1 MPLSGKTMR
10 AEQSGFSLLEL
21 MIALSIGLI
30 LLMALASLYINANR
44 ASSEA
49 AFFAQMDQSAQ
60 EVFYR
65 IGDDARRAGYV
76 DIMDEPAVN
85 FANGNGQVCIAAGA
99 RYASVLSNFRNAAV
113 NDVYR
118 RLLTNDSFKERTS
131 ANLGSGTAINLQS
144 NDYMTPIGLVSCAA
158 MRPVSGCDGTFSG
171 TASAAALPQCQASA
185 AGNVAQQIEFAFQG
199 MIANGDGADTE
210 LNNLNAQAALDCT
223 GSGITD
229 VQTATTRNGFIVN
242 RYFLAPDNANGG
254 VSSFSCRGNAGQQ
267 LVALVPGVEELVFRY
282 LTTPVEAN
290 ADTEID
296 DSVSGKSVLAYQTAT
311 TINNVNA
318 QNNFGWAGVVGVEAC
333 VVIAAPVPNNAGVR
347 RLAEA
352 QGNTRPTC
360 ARQQNGTFAQNIAKA
375 NGDDRFYRRYTK
387 VIALPNAL
395 FARP

>member
-1 MPLSGKTMR
+1 MSLSGKTMR
-10 AEQSGFSLLEL
+10 NQQAGFSLLEL

-65 IGDDARRAGYV
+65 LGSDARRAGYV

-85 FANGNGQVCIAAGA
+85 FANGNNQVCVAAGA
-99 RYASVLSNFRNAAV
+99 RYSALLSNFRNAAV

-118 RLLTNDSFKERTS
+118 RLLTNDSFSDRQKAE
-131 ANLGSGTAINLQS
+131 LGSGTVINLQS
-144 NDYMTPIGLVSCAA
+144 NDYMTPIGLVSCAT
-158 MRPVSGCDGTFSG
+158 MRPVSGCEGTF
-171 TASAAALPQCQASA
+171 TNNPSAAALPNCQPGA
-185 AGNVAQQIEFAFQG
+185 AGNVSQQIQFAFQG
-199 MIANGDGADTE
+199 MIANGDGAETE
-210 LNNLNAQAALDCT
+210 RNNLSAQAALDCT

-229 VQTATTRNGFIVN
+229 VQAAATRNGFIVN
-242 RYFLAPDNANGG
+242 RYFLAADNANGG

-267 LVALVPGVEELVFRY
+267 LVALIPGVEELVFRY
-282 LTTPVEAN
+282 LTTPVEGN

-296 DSVSGKSVLAYQTAT
+296 DSVSGKSVLAYQPATAL
-311 TINNVNA
+311 NNARA
-318 QNNFGWAGVVGVEAC
+318 QNNFGWAGVVGVETC
-333 VVIAAPVPNNAGVR
+333 VVVAASVPDNAGVR

-352 QGNTRPTC
+352 QGNNRPTC
-360 ARQQNGTFAQNIAKA
+360 TRQKNGTFAQNVAKVA
-375 NGDDRFYRRYTK
+375 GDDRFYRRYTK